1 MIEHLPQLATLL
13 LAAGAAG
20 GAICL
25 AIFAAA
31 LLAQGAEDRD
41 LSGRLK
47 SVIRP
52 ADHATTAGAH
62 RAVGALL
69 LRPVLRLGE
78 ILRDSAL
85 ISAQETEEFQRMMSA
100 AGLDPRRAVPLFIGV
115 KALLLVAL
123 PLAAF
128 GLSVMREAEPMQAT
142 LMVTGGLALAVMAPN
157 RVAGMLRKSFQNRL
171 RKGLPD
177 ALDLLVVA
185 AEAGLGLE
193 TAVDRVARE
202 MAGSNRAI
210 ANEMNILVQELR
222 MLPDRRTALDRLA
235 ERTGLEGFKR
245 LSATLSQ
252 TLRYG
257 TPLAQALRVLA
268 SEMRTERMLRLE
280 EKAIK
285 LPTKLIGPLILFIL
299 PALFIAL
306 IGPSII
312 EIGNSFGGSK

>member
-1 MIEHLPQLATLL
+1 LIADLPQLATLL
-13 LAAGAAG
+13 LAVGAAG

-31 LLAQGAEDRD
+31 LLAHGAEDRD
-41 LSGRLK
+41 FSSRLK
-47 SVIRP
+47 AVIRP
-52 ADHATTAGAH
+52 ADPAAAAPP

-85 ISAQETEEFQRMMSA
+85 VSGREIDEFQRMMSA
-100 AGLDPRRAVPLFIGV
+100 AGLDPRRAVPVFIGV
-115 KALLLVAL
+115 KAVLLVAL

-128 GLSVMREAEPMQAT
+128 GLSAMREAEPMQAT
-142 LMVTGGLALAVMAPN
+142 LMVAGGMVLAVVAPN
-157 RVAGMLRKSFQNRL
+157 RVAGMLRQPFQNRL

-210 ANEMNILVQELR
+210 ANELNILVQELR
-222 MLPDRRTALDRLA
+222 MLPDRRMALDRLA
-235 ERTGLEGFKR
+235 ERTDLDGFKR
-245 LSATLSQ
+245 LSSTLSQ

-257 TPLAQALRVLA
+257 TPLAQALRTLA

-280 EKAIK
+280 EKAIR
-285 LPTKLIGPLILFIL
+285 LPAMLIGPLILFIL

-306 IGPSII
+306 IGPSIL
-312 EIGNSFGGSK
+312 EIGNSFGASH